1 MNVPQ
6 RKNKEM
12 ETLYIYADF
21 DWLDNP
27 ELVGRLTYERLRG
40 NGTYGFC
47 FDDSW
52 LKNHAGILLSEEI
65 RNFSGFQYS
74 QEDHVFG
81 FVSDTLPDRWGRKLL
96 YRKEQAEAEEER
108 RPIRNLYSYDYLI
121 GIDDNLRMGAL
132 RLKKDEDGEFLNSD
146 DHLLVPPLTSIK
158 ELTIAAHEYE
168 KSDEAN
174 ELPEKKWIRQLA
186 HPGTSLGGARPKAN
200 VIDEDGH
207 LWIAKFPSRKD
218 LYDMA
223 LWEHFCHLL
232 AKEAGI
238 TVAETDLITAGD
250 DGYHALLSKRF
261 DRTNDGKRIHFA
273 SAMTMTGL
281 SDGDNFETGHGY
293 LDIVD
298 FIVEGCCDVD
308 ENLQELYR
316 RVAFNICV
324 GNSDDHFR
332 NHGFL
337 LTKRGWTLSP
347 AYDINPTDS
356 MTQSLLIDSNSNES
370 SLQRLLDACDDYY
383 LSFETA
389 EQIISQV
396 KTAVR
401 NWNQLASELHIKESE
416 IDRFSWRFTDFG
428 LL

>member
-1 MNVPQ
+1 MPQ

-158 ELTIAAHEYE
+158 ELTIAAQEYE

-207 LWIAKFPSRKD
+207 LWIAKFPSRRD

-238 TVAETDLITAGD
+238 NVAKTDLITAGD
-250 DGYHALLSKRF
+250 DGYHTLLSKRF
-261 DRTNDGKRIHFA
+261 DRTDDDKRIHFA

-308 ENLQELYR
+308 DNLQELYR

-347 AYDINPTDS
+347 AYDINPS
-356 MTQSLLIDSNSNES
+356 ENMTQSLLIDSYTNES
-370 SLQRLLDACDDYY
+370 DLHKLLEACDDYY
-383 LSFETA
+383 LQFETA

>member
-1 MNVPQ
+1 MPQ

-121 GIDDNLRMGAL
+121 GIDDYLRMGAL

>member
-1 MNVPQ
+1 MPQ

-121 GIDDNLRMGAL
+121 GIDDYLRMGAL

-158 ELTIAAHEYE
+158 ELTIAAQEYE